1 LFNRGKWSDVV
12 GLNRDHVRAKSRHR
26 LLVYNMSLY
35 FHLDFLPAALHNCP
49 FVCLM

>member
-26 LLVYNMSLY
+26 L
-35 FHLDFLPAALHNCP
+35 
-49 FVCLM
+49 